1 MKSFGLGA
9 TMEDIATTWL
19 FSDGTVPLQRFRRY
33 AVAFDLNLMAFAGE
47 QSEAIT
53 THQIVTS
60 VFIFPLAKTIEIHAL
75 TSNFKNFTKHP

>member
-1 MKSFGLGA
+1 
-9 TMEDIATTWL
+9 MEDIATTWL

-60 VFIFPLAKTIEIHAL
+60 VLILSLAQATESNAL
-75 TSNFKNFTKHP
+75 TSRFTNIT